1 MSERHLREP
10 RRVKHN
16 HKSLRSVYLK
26 YEKELYVRGKSV
38 RQGSVWAQLDGGGNS
53 VAQGTVS
60 ESIKLIVW
68 WGIMTVG
75 SAITDTWRRACV
87 EGLGPT
93 AHA

>member
-1 MSERHLREP
+1 MGERHLREP

-16 HKSLRSVYLK
+16 HKLLRSVYLR
-26 YEKELYVRGKSV
+26 ERTVSP

-75 SAITDTWRRACV
+75 CAITDTWRRACV
-87 EGLGPT
+87 ERLGPT